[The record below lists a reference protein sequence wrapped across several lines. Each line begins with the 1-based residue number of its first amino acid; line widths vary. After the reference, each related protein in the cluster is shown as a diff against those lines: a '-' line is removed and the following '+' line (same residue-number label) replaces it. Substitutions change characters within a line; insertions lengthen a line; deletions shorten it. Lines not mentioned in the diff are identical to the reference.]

1 MFVTSYSA
9 SLTFEN
15 IVSLKENLGR
25 FANNVRKQVRAD
37 PLVSEILYSPVRV
50 GEWDTRNQVGY
61 KGVFRTST
69 ENDFRHRNMRNR
81 LYTFLCHARI
91 SFFSFSLFQ

>member
-1 MFVTSYSA
+1 MNSLVCKLANGFHSFESSHIWNTREIRFKYSAEPYDRISMFVTSYSA

-50 GEWDTRNQVGY
+50 GE
-61 KGVFRTST
+61 
-69 ENDFRHRNMRNR
+69 
-81 LYTFLCHARI
+81 
-91 SFFSFSLFQ
+91 

>member
-1 MFVTSYSA
+1 MNSFVCKLANGFHSFESSHIRNTREIYFKYSAEPYDTISMYVTNYSA

-37 PLVSEILYSPVRV
+37 PLVAEILYSPVRL
-50 GEWDTRNQVGY
+50 GE
-61 KGVFRTST
+61 
-69 ENDFRHRNMRNR
+69 
-81 LYTFLCHARI
+81 
-91 SFFSFSLFQ
+91 

>member
-1 MFVTSYSA
+1 MNSLVCKLANGFHSFESSHIWNTREIYFRYSTEPYDTISMFVTNYSA

-37 PLVSEILYSPVRV
+37 PLVAEILYSPVRV
-50 GEWDTRNQVGY
+50 GE
-61 KGVFRTST
+61 
-69 ENDFRHRNMRNR
+69 
-81 LYTFLCHARI
+81 
-91 SFFSFSLFQ
+91 